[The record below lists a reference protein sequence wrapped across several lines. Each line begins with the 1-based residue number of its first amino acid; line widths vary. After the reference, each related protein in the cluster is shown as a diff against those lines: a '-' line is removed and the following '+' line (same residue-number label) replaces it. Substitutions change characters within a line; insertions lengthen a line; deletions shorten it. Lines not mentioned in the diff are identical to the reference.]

1 MSGDQEE
8 FSLEHTPQ
16 KRDERQTVKR
26 MPVYHVELVRDRS
39 VKFEIE
45 TPIDSVKTAAK
56 IITQELAGAD
66 REKLICMWLNA
77 RHGLIGMEI
86 VSIGTLTASLASCR
100 EIFKGAILANAAEIL
115 IAHNHPS
122 GNPSPS
128 NEDIRLTKRLVE
140 AGRIIGIEVVD
151 HLIVADEGRSY
162 SFKAEGA
169 I

>member
-1 MSGDQEE
+1 
-8 FSLEHTPQ
+8 
-16 KRDERQTVKR
+16 
-26 MPVYHVELVRDRS
+26 
-39 VKFEIE
+39 
-45 TPIDSVKTAAK
+45 
-56 IITQELAGAD
+56 
-66 REKLICMWLNA
+66 
-77 RHGLIGMEI
+77 
-86 VSIGTLTASLASCR
+86 LTASLASCR

-151 HLIVADEGRSY
+151 HLIVAANGHY
-162 SFKAEGA
+162 SFKTEAALTNIPAA